1 MDSFV
6 VTNLRVTALVC
17 RAVLTTSSSFIGQLR
32 EHFSIKWPIY
42 IENALVTTHRFV
54 SAGYKNKS

>member
-17 RAVLTTSSSFIGQLR
+17 RAVLTTSSSFIGQLLA
-32 EHFSIKWPIY
+32 HFSIKWSIY
-42 IENALVTTHRFV
+42 IKNALLTSHRFI
-54 SAGYKNKS
+54 SAGYKTMS